1 MRYYSTL
8 RPIGP
13 GTCPGNFTDF
23 ENFDRRKHVDGIN
36 REAWGWVE
44 YAEPLDFPE
53 KYDLVAENNKSAE
66 RGGIVVEY
74 DNEIWEVVDII
85 GKKVLLLDVWTGE
98 CKKSIPIATFLQE
111 CYSRDIDDLR
121 RINKGE

>member
-13 GTCPGNFTDF
+13 GTCPGNFIEF
-23 ENFDRRKHVDGIN
+23 ENFDYRKHIDSIN

-44 YAEPLDFPE
+44 YAEPLECPE
-53 KYDLVAENNKSAE
+53 KYDLVAENNESAE

-74 DNEIWEVVDII
+74 DNELWDVVDIV
-85 GKKVLLLDVWTGE
+85 GKRVLLLDVWTGE
-98 CKKSIPIATFLQE
+98 LKKSIPIATFLDE
-111 CYSRDIDDLR
+111 CYSRDIDDAR

>member
-13 GTCPGNFTDF
+13 GTCPGNFIEF
-23 ENFDRRKHVDGIN
+23 ENFDYRKHIDSIN

-44 YAEPLDFPE
+44 YAEPLECPE
-53 KYDLVAENNKSAE
+53 KYDLVAENNESAG

-74 DNEIWEVVDII
+74 DNELWDVVDIV
-85 GKKVLLLDVWTGE
+85 GKRVLLLDVWTGE
-98 CKKSIPIATFLQE
+98 LKKSIPIATFLDE
-111 CYSRDIDDLR
+111 CYSRDIDDAR

>member
-23 ENFDRRKHVDGIN
+23 ENFDYRKHVDEIG

-44 YAEPLDFPE
+44 YEEPLDFPE
-53 KYDLVAENNKSAE
+53 KYDLVAENSKC
-66 RGGIVVEY
+66 GGVVVEY

-85 GKKVLLLDVWTGE
+85 GKKVLLLEVFDGKLKT
-98 CKKSIPIATFLQE
+98 SIPISTFLHE
-111 CYSRDIDDLR
+111 CVSRDADDVR
-121 RINKGE
+121 RINDENKH

>member
-1 MRYYSTL
+1 MKYYSTL

-13 GTCPGNFTDF
+13 GTCPDNFVEF
-23 ENFDRRKHVDGIN
+23 KNFDYRKHVFKIG

-44 YAEPLDFPE
+44 YEEPLECPE
-53 KYDLVAENNKSAE
+53 KYDLVAENSKSAE
-66 RGGIVVEY
+66 CGGVVVEY
-74 DNEIWEVVDII
+74 DSEIWEVVDII

-98 CKKSIPIATFLQE
+98 LKKSIPIATFLNE
-111 CYSRDIDDLR
+111 CYSRDVDDVR

>member
-13 GTCPGNFTDF
+13 GTCPDNFVEF
-23 ENFDRRKHVDGIN
+23 ENFDYRKHVDEIG

-44 YAEPLDFPE
+44 YEKPLERPE
-53 KYDLVAENNKSAE
+53 KYDLVAENNKF
-66 RGGIVVEY
+66 GGIVVEY
-74 DNEIWEVVDII
+74 DNKIWDVVDII

-98 CKKSIPIATFLQE
+98 LKKSIPIATFLNE
-111 CYSRDIDDLR
+111 CYSRDVDDVR
-121 RINKGE
+121 RINEENKH